1 MPIPVETLMKHLELD
16 TKTSINEAYISGPLD
31 LSNTRTKILS
41 DEEWHNNTC
50 KLVGSYVAKGLDDS
64 EIQTLCAGLVRTSYT
79 YEETSKEVQSMIDGE
94 R

>member
-41 DEEWHNNTC
+41 DEEWHNN
-50 KLVGSYVAKGLDDS
+50 GPVAL
-64 EIQTLCAGLVRTSYT
+64 
-79 YEETSKEVQSMIDGE
+79 
-94 R
+94 